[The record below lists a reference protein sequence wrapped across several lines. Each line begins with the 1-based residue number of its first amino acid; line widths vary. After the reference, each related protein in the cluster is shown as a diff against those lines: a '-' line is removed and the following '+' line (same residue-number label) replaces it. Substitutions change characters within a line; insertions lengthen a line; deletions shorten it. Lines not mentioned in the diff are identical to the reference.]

1 VRSGHALEEFLII
14 KKNSFLSLSLS
25 LFFFFGGGGGGLEDG
40 VESLFEVS
48 VMLLMILSDF

>member
-1 VRSGHALEEFLII
+1 VGVR
-14 KKNSFLSLSLS
+14 
-25 LFFFFGGGGGGLEDG
+25 GGGPAAPRWRLEDG